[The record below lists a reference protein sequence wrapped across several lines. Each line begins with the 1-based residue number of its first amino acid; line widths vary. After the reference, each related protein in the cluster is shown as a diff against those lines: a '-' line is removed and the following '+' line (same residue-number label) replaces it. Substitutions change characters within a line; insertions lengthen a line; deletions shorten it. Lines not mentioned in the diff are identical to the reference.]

1 MFANELVR
9 KLEDKLFSS
18 YFLTERELEQLIKCL
33 NDIDVYVEKLE
44 KRTEVQF
51 VRKSNKG

>member
-18 YFLTERELEQLIKCL
+18 YFLTERELEQLREYL
-33 NDIDVYVEKLE
+33 NDIDIYIEKLE
-44 KRTEVQF
+44 KKTEVQF
-51 VRKSNKG
+51 VRKSNKN

>member
-18 YFLTERELEQLIKCL
+18 YFLTERELEQLMEYL
-33 NDIDVYVEKLE
+33 DDIDIYIEQLE

>member
-18 YFLTERELEQLIKCL
+18 YFLTKRELEELMKYL
-33 NDIDVYVEKLE
+33 NDIDVYIERLE
-44 KRTEVQF
+44 KKTEV
-51 VRKSNKG
+51 

>member
-18 YFLTERELEQLIKCL
+18 YFLTERELEQLREYL
-33 NDIDVYVEKLE
+33 NDIDIYIEQLE

>member
-18 YFLTERELEQLIKCL
+18 YFLTERELEQLREYL
-33 NDIDVYVEKLE
+33 NDIDIYIEQLE
-44 KRTEVQF
+44 KKTEVQF
-51 VRKSNKG
+51 VRKSNKN

>member
-1 MFANELVR
+1 MLANELVR

-18 YFLTERELEQLIKCL
+18 YFLTERELEQLREYL
-33 NDIDVYVEKLE
+33 NDIDIYIEQLE

-51 VRKSNKG
+51 VRKSNKS

>member
-18 YFLTERELEQLIKCL
+18 SFLTKQELEQLMKYL
-33 NDIDVYVEKLE
+33 NDIDIYIEKLE
-44 KRTEVQF
+44 KKTEVQF
-51 VRKSNKG
+51 VRKSNKS

>member
-18 YFLTERELEQLIKCL
+18 YSLTKQELEQLRKYL
-33 NDIDVYVEKLE
+33 DDIDTYIEKLE
-44 KRTEVQF
+44 KKTEV
-51 VRKSNKG
+51 

>member
-18 YFLTERELEQLIKCL
+18 YFLTERELEQLREYL
-33 NDIDVYVEKLE
+33 NDIDVYIEKLE

-51 VRKSNKG
+51 VRKSNKS

>member
-33 NDIDVYVEKLE
+33 NDIDIYIEKLE
-44 KRTEVQF
+44 KKTEV
-51 VRKSNKG
+51 